1 MYDSDLLVLVDLVQ
15 SHTTLEVLELL
26 DELDDE
32 ETIGYVDKLDDEE
45 KIGYETDLV
54 DDPTLT
60 NLPQL
65 MEIADNSR
73 LKLIV
78 EEGYYK
84 YLPDEDDIDEQHDEN
99 DDNDGNKD

>member
-1 MYDSDLLVLVDLVQ
+1 MQ
-15 SHTTLEVLELL
+15 SHTTLDLLELTCT
-26 DELDDE
+26 DGV
-32 ETIGYVDKLDDEE
+32 GY
-45 KIGYETDLV
+45 TDLV

-73 LKLIV
+73 LVLIV

-84 YLPDEDDIDEQHDEN
+84 YLPVPDEDDIDEQHDEN
-99 DDNDGNKD
+99 DDNDSSKG